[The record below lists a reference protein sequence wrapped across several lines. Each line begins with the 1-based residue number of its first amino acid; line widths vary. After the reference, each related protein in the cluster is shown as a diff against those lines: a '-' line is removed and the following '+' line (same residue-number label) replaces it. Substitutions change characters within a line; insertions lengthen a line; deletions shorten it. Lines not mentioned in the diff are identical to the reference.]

1 MDFNAWFQ
9 GFLQRALDF
18 LPHLIVALIVFAVTL
33 FTAGPAANWVARRA
47 GKKITDQGTLQLLS
61 ILARWT
67 VLITGTLV
75 ALDQVNFNIT
85 GFVAG
90 LGIAGITVGFALQ
103 DITRNFIAG
112 IILLIRKPFTIG
124 DEVEIAG
131 QVGSVYEINTRDTT
145 LKSFDGDAVILPN
158 INVFTATIINF
169 TTLSDHRRTIRIR
182 MPYEEDFEKATR
194 VFLEAINN
202 VEGVLNDPAATVL
215 ADELADAGIT
225 LVARFWVNREKN
237 ALPDV
242 HSRVIKAIK
251 ESAEKEGI
259 DLPYPIQLVKVERPA
274 IGKE

>member
-1 MDFNAWFQ
+1 MNFNQWFQ
-9 GFLQRALDF
+9 DFLQRSLDF
-18 LPHLIVALIVFAVTL
+18 LPHLIVALIVFAITVL
-33 FTAGPAANWVARRA
+33 SAGPAARWIARRA
-47 GKKITDQGTLQLLS
+47 GKKITDQATIQLLS
-61 ILARWT
+61 LLVRWT

-90 LGIAGITVGFALQ
+90 LGIAGLTVGFALQ

-112 IILLIRKPFTIG
+112 IILLIRKPFNIG

-131 QVGSVYEINTRDTT
+131 HVGSVFAISTRDTT

-158 INVFTATIINF
+158 INVFTAAITNF

-182 MPYEEDFEKATR
+182 LPYEEDFEKATR
-194 VFLEAINN
+194 VFLEAING

-225 LVARFWVNREKN
+225 LVARFWVNREKYG
-237 ALPDV
+237 LLDI
-242 HSRVIKAIK
+242 HSKVIKAIK
-251 ESAEKEGI
+251 ETAEKEGI
-259 DLPYPIQLVKVERPA
+259 DLPYPIQMVPL
-274 IGKE
+274 GKNSRNQN